1 LNASVPGSP
10 ADGGLDGAS
19 LDESSLYTYF
29 AQRLPERLREVED
42 GWRQVQETAWSEEAV
57 KTLHR
62 LAHSLAGAGATFGFL
77 TVTEAA
83 RELEKPLKAV
93 VQKAAPHPDDSLVE
107 GLLDGLRRAARPAD
121 GAPPPAPEPRAVFAA
136 SERSERSETLE
147 SPPVEAAA
155 GAEPEQ
161 LVVLLLE
168 SDPELSAQLARQLGR
183 FGYRVRQLAGLSEI
197 EEEMARESPRA
208 ILMDLDAPAP
218 PDRAQRIAS
227 LRHHNPAVKVA
238 FLSSRT
244 DLEARLEAVRAGGE
258 AFFIKPVDVGT
269 LIERL
274 DLLTGHGPGEP
285 YRILILDDDPDLANY
300 YAEVL
305 TAAGMQ
311 AMASGNPLEIMD
323 SIAAFQPDL
332 ILLDVYMPSCAGS
345 EIAAVLRQREGTLS
359 TPVVFLSTENGIEEQ
374 LAALS
379 FGGDEF
385 LTKPIAPRHLV
396 AAVTARSR
404 HARLLRSLIA
414 NDGLTGLLNHGTL
427 IQRIESEV
435 SRAGRFGGT
444 LSCAMLDVDH
454 FKQINDTYGHAA
466 GDRLLRSLSLFLKQ
480 RLRRSDI
487 IGRYGGDE
495 IAILLP
501 HTDAPT
507 AHQVISGICQSFAQ
521 IRHHV
526 GTTTYTATLTGG
538 IATYPGLSSPEMLI
552 EAADHALYVAKRAG
566 RGRVEVYSA

>member
-1 LNASVPGSP
+1 LSSSLQGTP
-10 ADGGLDGAS
+10 ADNGLGPG
-19 LDESSLYTYF
+19 LEESSLYAYF
-29 AQRLPERLREVED
+29 AERLPERLREVEE
-42 GWRQVQETAWSEEAV
+42 GWRQVRETAWSEESV

-83 RELEKPLKAV
+83 RELEKPLKAI
-93 VQKAAPHPDDSLVE
+93 VQNAAPHPDDSVVE

-121 GAPPPAPEPRAVFAA
+121 SAPQAAPHPPEASA
-136 SERSERSETLE
+136 SEKAEKA
-147 SPPVEAAA
+147 SPAA
-155 GAEPEQ
+155 GVEPEQ

-168 SDPELSAQLARQLGR
+168 SDPDLGAQLARQLGR
-183 FGYRVRQLAGLSEI
+183 FGFRVRLLSSIEEI
-197 EEEMARESPRA
+197 EDQMEHEAPRA
-208 ILMDLDAPAP
+208 ILMDLDAPTAP

-227 LRHHNPAVKVA
+227 LRRRNPAVKIA

-269 LIERL
+269 LVERL

-285 YRILILDDDPDLANY
+285 YRILILDDDPDLARY

-311 AMASGNPLEIMD
+311 AMASGNPLEIME

-332 ILLDVYMPSCAGS
+332 ILLDIYMPACAGS

-359 TPVVFLSTENGIEEQ
+359 TPIVFLSTENGIDEQ

-379 FGGDEF
+379 LGGDEF
-385 LTKPIAPRHLV
+385 LTKPIAPRHLM
-396 AAVTARSR
+396 AAVTARAR
-404 HARLLRSLIA
+404 YARLLRSLIA
-414 NDGLTGLLNHGTL
+414 KDGLTGLLNHSTL

-435 SRAGRFGGT
+435 SRASRFGGS
-444 LSCAMLDVDH
+444 LSCAMLDVDR

-495 IAILLP
+495 IAVLLP
-501 HTDAPT
+501 STDAGT
-507 AHQVISGICQSFAQ
+507 AHQVMSGICQSFSQ
-521 IRHHV
+521 IRHHA
-526 GTTTYTATLTGG
+526 GSETFTATLTGG
-538 IATYPGLSSPEMLI
+538 IATYPGLSTPEMLI
-552 EAADHALYVAKRAG
+552 EAADHALYTAKRAG
-566 RGRVEVYSA
+566 RDRVEIYSA

>member
-1 LNASVPGSP
+1 MSDLLQDASAESGPN
-10 ADGGLDGAS
+10 S
-19 LDESSLYTYF
+19 LSLEESSLYAYF
-29 AQRLPERLREVED
+29 AERLPERLREVEE
-42 GWRQVQETAWSEEAV
+42 GWRQVRETAWSEEAV
-57 KTLHR
+57 KTFHR

-83 RELEKPLKAV
+83 RDLEKPLKAI
-93 VQKAAPHPDDSLVE
+93 VQSAAPRPDDSVVE
-107 GLLDGLRRAARPAD
+107 GLLDGLRRAARPA
-121 GAPPPAPEPRAVFAA
+121 GSTPQAVPEQPTAVAG
-136 SERSERSETLE
+136 
-147 SPPVEAAA
+147 PHVEATP
-155 GAEPEQ
+155 GGEPEQ

-168 SDPELSAQLARQLGR
+168 SDPDLGAQLARQLGR
-183 FGYRVRQLAGLSEI
+183 FGYRVRLLGGIDEI
-197 EEEMARESPRA
+197 EGQMEHEAPRA
-208 ILMDLDAPAP
+208 ILMDLDAPTPP

-227 LRHHNPAVKVA
+227 LRRRNPAVKIA

-258 AFFIKPVDVGT
+258 AYFTKPVDVGT
-269 LIERL
+269 LVERL

-311 AMASGNPLEIMD
+311 AMATGNPLEIMD

-332 ILLDVYMPSCAGS
+332 ILLDIYMPACAGS

-359 TPVVFLSTENGIEEQ
+359 TPIVFLSTENGIDEQ
-374 LAALS
+374 LAALTL
-379 FGGDEF
+379 GGDEF

-396 AAVTARSR
+396 AAVAARSR
-404 HARLLRSLIA
+404 HSRLLRSLIA
-414 NDGLTGLLNHGTL
+414 NDGLTGLLNHSTL

-435 SRAGRFGGT
+435 SRACRFGGT
-444 LSCAMLDVDH
+444 LSCAMLDVDR
-454 FKQINDTYGHAA
+454 FKQINDSHGHAA

-495 IAILLP
+495 IAVLLP
-501 HTDAPT
+501 HTDSAT
-507 AHQVISGICQSFAQ
+507 AHQVVSGICQSFAQ

-526 GTTTYTATLTGG
+526 GTTTFTATLTGG
-538 IATYPGLSSPEMLI
+538 IATYPALQTPEMLI
-552 EAADHALYVAKRAG
+552 EAADHALYTAKRAG
-566 RGRVEVYSA
+566 RDRVEIYTP

>member
-1 LNASVPGSP
+1 LSPPAPGSP
-10 ADGGLDGAS
+10 ADGDLDGSA
-19 LDESSLYTYF
+19 LDENSLYAYF
-29 AQRLPERLREVED
+29 AQRLPERLREVDE
-42 GWRQVQETAWSEEAV
+42 GWRLVRETGWSEEAV

-83 RELEKPLKAV
+83 RDLEKPLKAV
-93 VQKAAPHPDDSLVE
+93 VQNAAPHPDETVVE
-107 GLLDGLRRAARPAD
+107 GLLDALHRAARPAD
-121 GAPPPAPEPRAVFAA
+121 GAPQPAPDHPEAA
-136 SERSERSETLE
+136 TAA
-147 SPPVEAAA
+147 PVEAAA
-155 GAEPEQ
+155 GAEPVH

-168 SDPELSAQLARQLGR
+168 SDPDLSAQLARQLGR
-183 FGYRVRQLAGLSEI
+183 FGYRVRQLAGIDEI
-197 EEEMARESPRA
+197 EEEMAHEAPRA

-218 PDRAQRIAS
+218 PPDRAQRIAT
-227 LRHHNPAVKVA
+227 LRRRNPAVKIA

-258 AFFIKPVDVGT
+258 AFFTKPVDVGT
-269 LIERL
+269 LVERL

-285 YRILILDDDPDLANY
+285 YRILILDDDPDLVGY

-311 AMASGNPLEIMD
+311 AMASGDPLEIMD

-332 ILLDVYMPSCAGS
+332 ILLDVYMPTCAGS

-379 FGGDEF
+379 LGGDEF

-396 AAVTARSR
+396 AAVTARAR
-404 HARLLRSLIA
+404 HSRLLRSLIA
-414 NDGLTGLLNHGTL
+414 NDGLTGLLNHSTL

-435 SRAGRFGGT
+435 SRASRFGGA

-454 FKQINDTYGHAA
+454 FKRINDDYGHAA

-495 IAILLP
+495 FAVLLP
-501 HTDAPT
+501 HTDAHT
-507 AHQVISGICQSFAQ
+507 AHQVVSGICQSFSQ

-526 GTTTYTATLTGG
+526 GTMTYTATLTGG
-538 IATYPGLSSPEMLI
+538 VATYPGLSSPEMLV

-566 RGRVEVYSA
+566 RGRVEVYSP

>member
-1 LNASVPGSP
+1 LSDSLQGAP
-10 ADGGLDGAS
+10 AESEPGGLSGLA
-19 LDESSLYTYF
+19 LEESSLYAYF
-29 AQRLPERLREVED
+29 AERLPERLREVEE
-42 GWRQVQETAWSEEAV
+42 GWRQVRETAWSEEAV

-83 RELEKPLKAV
+83 RDLEKPLKAI
-93 VQKAAPHPDDSLVE
+93 VQSAAPRPDDSVVE
-107 GLLDGLRRAARPAD
+107 GLLDGLRRAARPANA
-121 GAPPPAPEPRAVFAA
+121 APPAVPEQPAA
-136 SERSERSETLE
+136 SVGPR
-147 SPPVEAAA
+147 VEAAP

-168 SDPELSAQLARQLGR
+168 SDPELGAQLARQLGR
-183 FGYRVRQLAGLSEI
+183 FGYRVRLLGEMGEI
-197 EEEMARESPRA
+197 EDQMEHEAPRA
-208 ILMDLDAPAP
+208 ILLDLDAPTPP

-227 LRHHNPAVKVA
+227 LRRRNPAVKIA

-258 AFFIKPVDVGT
+258 AFFTKPVDVGT
-269 LIERL
+269 LVERL

-285 YRILILDDDPDLANY
+285 YRILILDDDPDLASY

-332 ILLDVYMPSCAGS
+332 ILLDVYMPACAGS

-359 TPVVFLSTENGIEEQ
+359 TPVVFLSTENGIDEQ
-374 LAALS
+374 LAALTL
-379 FGGDEF
+379 GGDEF

-396 AAVTARSR
+396 AAVAARSR
-404 HARLLRSLIA
+404 HSRLLRSLIA
-414 NDGLTGLLNHGTL
+414 NDGLTGLLNHSTL

-435 SRAGRFGGT
+435 SRASRFGGT

-454 FKQINDTYGHAA
+454 FKQINDSYGHAA

-495 IAILLP
+495 IAVLLP
-501 HTDAPT
+501 HTDSAT
-507 AHQVISGICQSFAQ
+507 AHQVVSGICQSFAQ

-526 GTTTYTATLTGG
+526 GATTFTATLTGG
-538 IATYPGLSSPEMLI
+538 IATYPALQTPEMLI
-552 EAADHALYVAKRAG
+552 EAADHALYTAKRAG
-566 RGRVEVYSA
+566 RDRVEIYSP

>member
-1 LNASVPGSP
+1 MSSSQEGTP
-10 ADGGLDGAS
+10 AESGLGGLE
-19 LDESSLYTYF
+19 ESSLYAYF
-29 AQRLPERLREVED
+29 AERLPERLREVEE

-77 TVTEAA
+77 GVTEAA
-83 RELEKPLKAV
+83 RDLEKPLKAI
-93 VQKAAPHPDDSLVE
+93 VQSAAPHPDDSVVE
-107 GLLDGLRRAARPAD
+107 GLLDGLRRAAKPAD
-121 GAPPPAPEPRAVFAA
+121 AAPQAAPSPQEPQEAFPGQRVETAPA
-136 SERSERSETLE
+136 
-147 SPPVEAAA
+147 
-155 GAEPEQ
+155 AEPEQ

-168 SDPELSAQLARQLGR
+168 SDPDLGAQLARQLGR
-183 FGYRVRQLAGLSEI
+183 FGFRVRLLDGIDEI
-197 EEEMARESPRA
+197 EDQMEHEVPRA
-208 ILMDLDAPAP
+208 ILMDLDAPTP
-218 PDRAQRIAS
+218 PSDRAQRIAS
-227 LRHHNPAVKVA
+227 LRRRSPAVKIA

-258 AFFIKPVDVGT
+258 AFFTKPVDVGT
-269 LIERL
+269 LVERL

-285 YRILILDDDPDLANY
+285 YRILILDDDPDLALY

-332 ILLDVYMPSCAGS
+332 ILLDVYMPACAGS

-359 TPVVFLSTENGIEEQ
+359 TPVVFLSTENGIDEQ

-379 FGGDEF
+379 LGGDEF
-385 LTKPIAPRHLV
+385 LTKPIAPWHLV
-396 AAVTARSR
+396 AAVTARAR

-414 NDGLTGLLNHGTL
+414 KDGLTGLLNHSTL

-435 SRAGRFGGT
+435 SRASRFGGT

-454 FKQINDTYGHAA
+454 FKQINDTHGHAA

-495 IAILLP
+495 IAVLLP
-501 HTDAPT
+501 HTDSET
-507 AHQVISGICQSFAQ
+507 AHQVVSGICQSFAQ
-521 IRHHV
+521 IRHHA
-526 GTTTYTATLTGG
+526 GAETFTATLTGG
-538 IATYPGLSSPEMLI
+538 IATYPGLSTPEMLI
-552 EAADHALYVAKRAG
+552 EAADHALYTAKRAG
-566 RGRVEVYSA
+566 RGRVEIYSP